1 MQCGFEKIW
10 VFNKPTVRVPYSNNS
25 FLLSSFLQSS
35 SQTRYLRVHFVSGLL
50 RNGASKRIQ
59 IWKRHTTKCCP
70 QSQTRKRLDLAFELA
85 GVDSLPDAAHN
96 VRRSTSAYKQ
106 SAKCREAQ
114 TRISQHKTHNRTH
127 ARTNTASQQKLDGPH
142 KARDVSSTSHKCQV
156 WHEQRAKVCH
166 HIDRDWIHFD
176 NVLSVAKNTFENA
189 DKFVIE
195 DSFFCTKT
203 TISLF
208 DTPSICT

>member
-1 MQCGFEKIW
+1 M
-10 VFNKPTVRVPYSNNS
+10 PYSNNS

-35 SQTRYLRVHFVSGLL
+35 SQTRYLHCAGVFILL
-50 RNGASKRIQ
+50 WDCYEMGHQKNQ

-70 QSQTRKRLDLAFELA
+70 QSQTRKRLDLALELA
-85 GVDSLPDAAHN
+85 GLDSLPDAAHN

-142 KARDVSSTSHKCQV
+142 KARDVNSTSHKCQV